1 MILRSALTSIFIL
14 FASTFWGQTTSPAP
28 LTFNGGFFGGA
39 TLSQVHGDG
48 IGGFNKA
55 GFHSGVVVEISREN
69 RMLQLGVVYNQKG
82 SRRPPN
88 PTAGDYDTWA
98 YKFTYIDLP
107 VVMHYEYDGYQFMV
121 GLQPSYLM
129 KGQENFFGAYT
140 PTTLPLNEWDLS
152 GVLGMRMPY
161 GEKSHVFMKFTQSII
176 AICPAPDSPITVWDN
191 KMMNM
196 TLELGTVI
204 LIR

>member
-28 LTFNGGFFGGA
+28 LTFNGGLIGGA

-107 VVMHYEYDGYQFMV
+107 VVMHYEYDGIQFMV

-161 GEKSHVFMKFTQSII
+161 GEKSQVFMKFTQSII

-196 TLELGTVI
+196 TLELGTVL

>member
-1 MILRSALTSIFIL
+1 MILRSALSSLFFL
-14 FASTFWGQTTSPAP
+14 FASTFWGQTTSKFP
-28 LTFNGGFFGGA
+28 LSFNGGFIGGA

-55 GFHSGVVVEISREN
+55 GFHSGVVVEISHEN
-69 RMLQLGVVYNQKG
+69 GMLQLGVVYNQKG

-88 PTAGDYDTWA
+88 PTIGDYDTWA

-107 VVMHYEYDGYQFMV
+107 VVMHYEYNGIQFMI
-121 GLQPSYLM
+121 GLQPSYLIQ
-129 KGQENFFGAYT
+129 GQENFFGAYT

-152 GVLGMRMPY
+152 GVFGARMPY
-161 GEKSHVFMKFTQSII
+161 GDKSHLYMKFSQSIV
-176 AICPAPDSPITVWDN
+176 AICPAPDSPLTVWDN

-196 TLELGTVI
+196 TLELGTAI